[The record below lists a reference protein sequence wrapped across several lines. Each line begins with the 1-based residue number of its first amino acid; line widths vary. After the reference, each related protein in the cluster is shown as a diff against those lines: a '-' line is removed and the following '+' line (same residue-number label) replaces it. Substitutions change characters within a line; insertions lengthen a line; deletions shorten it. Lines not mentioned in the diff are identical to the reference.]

1 MVGIGSGEESMAG
14 LLLFWLLPS
23 RDRTPSACDPNY
35 DLLPVLVFTH
45 AGLRLR
51 AVDWSY
57 MGFVFE
63 VGMGTVGRVAKLSYV
78 CSMYVGLEL
87 PLRRQNWS

>member
-1 MVGIGSGEESMAG
+1 MVGIGSEEESMAG
-14 LLLFWLLPS
+14 YIIFWDCVPAL
-23 RDRTPSACDPNY
+23 DRTPSACDPNY

-57 MGFVFE
+57 MGFD
-63 VGMGTVGRVAKLSYV
+63 GG
-78 CSMYVGLEL
+78 
-87 PLRRQNWS
+87 